1 MDEFIGHLDGERI
14 QTLENHLAET
24 ARLAGL
30 FAEAFGMKEAG
41 VLLGKNHDLG
51 KYSSSFQ
58 AYIRGKKKRG
68 GDHSTAG
75 PGFCGII
82 GKSWGWRPWQ
92 GLSALPVIMQ
102 GFLTEG
108 RRWIPVKSLPCGAA

>member
-1 MDEFIGHLDGERI
+1 MDEFIGHLDEERI
-14 QTLENHLAET
+14 QRLEDHLAET

-30 FAEAFGMKEAG
+30 FAEPFGMKDAG

-75 PGFCGII
+75 ARFLWDHQKELGPAALAGAFCIAGHHAGIPAR
-82 GKSWGWRPWQ
+82 SP
-92 GLSALPVIMQ
+92 
-102 GFLTEG
+102 
-108 RRWIPVKSLPCGAA
+108 PCGAA

>member
-1 MDEFIGHLDGERI
+1 MDEFIGHLDEERI
-14 QTLENHLAET
+14 QRLEDHLAET

-30 FAEAFGMKEAG
+30 FAEPFGMKDAG

-82 GKSWGWRPWQ
+82 RRSWGRQPWQ
-92 GLSALPVIMQ
+92 GLSVLPVIMQ
-102 GFLTEG
+102 GFLTAG
-108 RRWIPVKSLPCGAA
+108 RGRIPARSPPCGAA